1 MRTIAREKAFQITLR
16 NCSEGGGK
24 VNIYMILVKGKYR
37 QYSTY
42 IFFFSFFFF
51 LAEVSASLE
60 VQISPWKILA
70 IF

>member
-24 VNIYMILVKGKYR
+24 LNIYVILVKGKYR

-42 IFFFSFFFF
+42 IFFFGGGV
-51 LAEVSASLE
+51 AEVSASFE
-60 VQISPWKILA
+60 DQISPWKILA